1 MMQKLIIDNRT
12 ELPMEIVLHYI
23 IEVVKLGRI
32 SNNNQQYCGAVVE
45 SIDNDNYVIY
55 SDLNKK
61 SDKFIIYK
69 QSQ

>member
-12 ELPMEIVLHYI
+12 ELPMEVVLHYI

-32 SNNNQQYCGAVVE
+32 SNNNQQYCGAVVA

>member
-12 ELPMEIVLHYI
+12 ELPMEVVLHYI
-23 IEVVKLGRI
+23 IKVVKLGRI
-32 SNNNQQYCGAVVE
+32 SNNNRQYCGAVVV
-45 SIDNDNYVIY
+45 SIDNYGYVIY

>member
-12 ELPMEIVLHYI
+12 ELPMEVVLHYI